1 MKVRSAH
8 IPRSVSRRW
17 LLAGAVALALPGP
30 ALADAVTD
38 WNAIT
43 NQLVG
48 SAGGPPQQFRIF
60 AIAQIAVHDALN
72 SIDPRYRTYTSVG
85 AANPNASPEAA
96 VARATADVLLATLPA
111 SQAAAINLAYSNYL
125 LTLPSCPVA
134 APTCITDGEAAG
146 SAAADAILDMR
157 TLDGSETPH
166 VPYTLAPG
174 VGVYQPTPPTPAPPA
189 PFPQFGGWGDVK
201 TFSLSNGRQFASGRT
216 DFFNIKGKTYT
227 ADYDEVKELGSNAVR
242 SAAPDSEESLI
253 ARFWS
258 GGGGNWNAVLRAAAS
273 PIDLDLWERARLFA
287 LTNIAVHDAVV
298 VTFGV
303 KYRNNF
309 WRPYTAI
316 HWADDG
322 NPDTEPDPDWTPY
335 VVTPPYP
342 DYPCGLPSVVGA
354 GTEILR
360 EFFDTDEVPFTFT
373 ATGLPP
379 SVTRTYTSLSQAAA
393 DSASARVYSGIH
405 FRTGCEIGV
414 RQSQKVAQFVFRHE
428 LKPR

>member
-1 MKVRSAH
+1 MKARSAH
-8 IPRSVSRRW
+8 TPCSIHRRW

-48 SAGGPPQQFRIF
+48 SAGGPPIQFRIF

-72 SIDPRYRTYTSVG
+72 SIDPRYRTYTAVG

-111 SQAAAINLAYSNYL
+111 SQADAINTAYANYL
-125 LTLPSCPVA
+125 LTLPACPVA
-134 APTCITDGEAAG
+134 APTCIDDGEAAG
-146 SAAADAILDMR
+146 AAAAEAILDMR

-166 VPYTLAPG
+166 LPYTLAPG
-174 VGVYQPTPPTPAPPA
+174 VGVYQPTPGPA
-189 PFPQFGGWGDVK
+189 PQFGGWGDVK
-201 TFSLSNGRQFASGRT
+201 TFSLSNGRQFSSGRT
-216 DFFNIKGKTYT
+216 DFFNIKSKTYT
-227 ADYDEVKELGSNAVR
+227 ADYNEVKELGSSAVR

-258 GGGGNWNAVLRAAAS
+258 GGGGNWNAVLRATVA
-273 PIDLDLWERARLFA
+273 PIELDLWENARLFA
-287 LTNIAVHDAVV
+287 LTGIAVHDAVV
-298 VTFGV
+298 VTFGL

-316 HWADDG
+316 RWADDG
-322 NPDTEPDPDWTPY
+322 NPDTESDPDWTPY
-335 VVTPPYP
+335 VATPPYP

-360 EFFDTDEVPFTFT
+360 EYFETDEVPFTFT
-373 ATGLPP
+373 STGLPP

-393 DSASARVYSGIH
+393 DAASARVYSGIH
-405 FRTGCEIGV
+405 FRTGCEKGV
-414 RQSQKVAQFVFRHE
+414 AQSQKVAQFVFRHE
-428 LKPR
+428 LKAR